1 MHCFMT
7 SNIEFM
13 QVKIILYSPLTN
25 KFRPDKSNIINP
37 PPDNIDSEKASLD
50 SFISYP
56 PVSPSTTL
64 ERSTQLHF
72 QYRHPTFPIE
82 RLSTQTREITKTS
95 KQITKKFKTFTKKS
109 STLERSTQ
117 LHFQKLHT
125 TFPIERFTQTNIKWQ
140 IILMF
145 ELVLLLPQ
153 HKR

>member
-82 RLSTQTREITKTS
+82 RLSTQTREITKKS
-95 KQITKKFKTFTKKS
+95 KQITKKFEAFTKKSKMFTKKS

-117 LHFQKLHT
+117 LYFQKLHP
-125 TFPIERFTQTNIKWQ
+125 TFPIERFTQTNMANCK
-140 IILMF
+140 
-145 ELVLLLPQ
+145 
-153 HKR
+153 